1 MNVHEWGDRRM
12 EMIIGILL
20 RLGVMVAGAVVFF
33 GAIIYLIRNGAA
45 PLPDYKSFHGESLQ
59 LSTVEGILA
68 GVLAREIHRRAA
80 EDPRR
85 LRGEP
90 EEFVEARARAFSAGD
105 RFAPPGANFSQAF
118 CAALNCGEF
127 GARPPPVQI
136 AFW

>member
-68 GVLAREIHRRAA
+68 GVRQFRGRAIIQLGVLLLIATPVAR
-80 EDPRR
+80 
-85 LRGEP
+85 
-90 EEFVEARARAFSAGD
+90 VVFSAVA
-105 RFAPPGANFSQAF
+105 FALEKDKLYVCITLFVLAILLFS
-118 CAALNCGEF
+118 LVGSSL
-127 GARPPPVQI
+127 G
-136 AFW
+136 